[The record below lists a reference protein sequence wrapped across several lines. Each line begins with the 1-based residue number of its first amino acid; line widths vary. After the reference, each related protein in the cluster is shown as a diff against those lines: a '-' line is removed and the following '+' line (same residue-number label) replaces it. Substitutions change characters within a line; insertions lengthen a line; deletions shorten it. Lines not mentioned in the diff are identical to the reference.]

1 MVTVKWE
8 TFSEVDPERGYFAYA
23 GYAERN
29 SMWSYFRFLMR
40 ARKVQNQLNT
50 TKGLI
55 GFTARLGFL
64 NKEVVQLA
72 VFQDENALKEFAHSG
87 EHAICMKTTKSDLR
101 FLKQTSWNIAGSD
114 VPPKIDEAVD
124 RIQSQK

>member
-1 MVTVKWE
+1 MVTVKWA
-8 TFSEVDPERGYFAYA
+8 TFSEIDPKREYFAYA

-29 SMWSYFRFLMR
+29 GVWSYFPFLMR

-50 TKGLI
+50 TRGLI

-72 VFQDENALKEFAHSG
+72 VFQDEVALKGFAHSG
-87 EHAICMKTTKSDLR
+87 QHANCMKTTKSSLK
-101 FLKQTSWNIAGSD
+101 FLKQTAWNISGSD
-114 VPPKIDEAVD
+114 LPPKIDEAIN
-124 RIQSQK
+124 RIQNRK